1 MNINVKNCRSPNL
14 RENLLISYRICIE
27 ERDESIIG
35 EEEEHAAIAFLE
47 RFRHQKYEMDGVLS
61 SNKETE
67 ERKHEPEQDRLE
79 QLSVS
84 EESLPRNCV
93 YAFLFGLLSA
103 RRRKGEGGLE
113 KFNRGKKSIRL
124 LRALFRYENTLVN
137 CRRKNKIASWFEA
150 RSSYRN
156 V

>member
-1 MNINVKNCRSPNL
+1 MRKSSYFLSNLYLKKGMNRLSVKRRN
-14 RENLLISYRICIE
+14 
-27 ERDESIIG
+27 
-35 EEEEHAAIAFLE
+35 
-47 RFRHQKYEMDGVLS
+47 
-61 SNKETE
+61 T
-67 ERKHEPEQDRLE
+67 
-79 QLSVS
+79 QLSHFS
-84 EESLPRNCV
+84 SAFDIRNTRWMAFYLRIKKQRSGNTSQSKIGWNSYPYQKRV
-93 YAFLFGLLSA
+93 FHEIAFLFGLLSA